1 MNCSVMSDSVTPR
14 TVARQAPLPMGFSR
28 QEYWIGLPVSSP
40 DDFPNPGIKPG
51 SPALQADS
59 LPSGLQGII
68 LKFLP
73 FPFSFLPPAWSAHTI
88 CPRMTYINLSGF
100 RASTILSSTAPL
112 ENLSTCTFYYI
123 IFPPMAL
130 QSPYDKAPYP
140 PCGCRLVLLPHSL
153 LCALGQHLLH
163 LCLAYPL
170 LPPTPLPSPLSFV
183 KVLIFSFRPACWTRE
198 LLL

>member
-1 MNCSVMSDSVTPR
+1 
-14 TVARQAPLPMGFSR
+14 MGFSR
-28 QEYWIGLPVSSP
+28 QEYWVGLPVSSP
-40 DDFPNPGIKPG
+40 EDFPNPGIKPR
-51 SPALQADS
+51 SPASQADS

-68 LKFLP
+68 LEFLP

-112 ENLSTCTFYYI
+112 ENLSTCTPYYV

-153 LCALGQHLLH
+153 LSALGQRLLH
-163 LCLAYPL
+163 LCPAYPL

-183 KVLIFSFRPACWTRE
+183 KVLIFSFRLACRTRE